1 MVKNEYK
8 RIAKDTKIKETKA
21 KKKKKEKS
29 DPVTRTNIRNNRSFS
44 RSTLPL
50 RGYSR
55 KGLFYLTHYVNLH

>member
-1 MVKNEYK
+1 MS
-8 RIAKDTKIKETKA
+8 IKEWQKIQRQRSKKPRP
-21 KKKKKEKS
+21 KKKKS
-29 DPVTRTNIRNNRSFS
+29 DSVTRTNIRNNRSFS